1 MIYGLI
7 FGYNNSIFTVRVITR
22 LEQITIVQYIRVRND
37 IAFLCRKYVLI
48 TLKSFSK
55 HFYFLTKT
63 LSDFYYLM
71 CDNSSEFKEKTA
83 ALFFRRKDKCS
94 YSHDKNIILF
104 VWKIFVSTYLYVL
117 NNNNTVVNV
126 KNC

>member
-1 MIYGLI
+1 M
-7 FGYNNSIFTVRVITR
+7 
-22 LEQITIVQYIRVRND
+22 QYSRVRSD
-37 IAFLCRKYVLI
+37 IAFLYREYVLI

-55 HFYFLTKT
+55 LFYFLTKT

-94 YSHDKNIILF
+94 YSHDKNILLLF
-104 VWKIFVSTYLYVL
+104 EKSLFQLICMF
-117 NNNNTVVNV
+117 
-126 KNC
+126 

>member
-1 MIYGLI
+1 M
-7 FGYNNSIFTVRVITR
+7 
-22 LEQITIVQYIRVRND
+22 QYSRVRSD
-37 IAFLCRKYVLI
+37 IAFLYRKYVRI

-71 CDNSSEFKEKTA
+71 SDNSSEFKEKTA

-94 YSHDKNIILF
+94 YSHDKTLYFLF
-104 VWKIFVSTYLYVL
+104 EKSFFQLM
-117 NNNNTVVNV
+117 
-126 KNC
+126 CMF

>member
-1 MIYGLI
+1 M
-7 FGYNNSIFTVRVITR
+7 
-22 LEQITIVQYIRVRND
+22 QYSRVRSD
-37 IAFLCRKYVLI
+37 IAFLYRKYVRI

-94 YSHDKNIILF
+94 YSHDKNILLLF
-104 VWKIFVSTYLYVL
+104 EKSLFQLICMF
-117 NNNNTVVNV
+117 
-126 KNC
+126 